1 MARPARVDEHRLA
14 HIRRV
19 LESAK
24 IASLKREE
32 VRAALSQSGVMATD
46 MVQIRGGEANWT
58 FLVDDNLIV
67 RFPRTEEVAQATARE
82 IALLPRLSRH
92 VSFPVPLP
100 TVIATWNNFPFFG
113 YQRIVGSELRRAD
126 LSDKLLTQ
134 FGAQLAQLN
143 SFPLDQVPLRSV
155 ERSIQTAWHDRY
167 VHLWP
172 QIEEFVLPELHS
184 VLSDLVRQRF
194 WEMLDQPPAFPFCFV
209 HNDLGLE
216 HVLIDSTG
224 DSIGGVIGMIDFED
238 AAIGD
243 PAVDL
248 APISAMIT
256 TEQLRYLV
264 GQRDLGERLPERIQF
279 YRWMGSVHAILYGIQ
294 ESDDAERISGIR
306 GLQQRLEG
314 P

>member
-143 SFPLDQVPLRSV
+143 SFPLDQVPRRSV

-172 QIEEFVLPELHS
+172 QIEEFVFPELDS

-194 WEMLDQPPAFPFCFV
+194 WQMLNQPPAFELCFV

-224 DSIGGVIGMIDFED
+224 DSIGAVIGMIDFED

-294 ESDDAERISGIR
+294 ESADAERISGIR
-306 GLQQRLEG
+306 GLQQRIEG
-314 P
+314 L

>member
-1 MARPARVDEHRLA
+1 VKVA
-14 HIRRV
+14 
-19 LESAK
+19 
-24 IASLKREE
+24 E
-32 VRAALSQSGVMATD
+32 VRTALADTGVTAIG
-46 MVQIRGGEANWT
+46 VVRINGGEANWT
-58 FLVDDNLIV
+58 YLVDDNLIV

-82 IALLPRLSRH
+82 IVLLPRLANH
-92 VSFPVPLP
+92 VSFEVPVPTL
-100 TVIATWNNFPFFG
+100 IGNCNDLPFFG
-113 YQRIVGSELRRAD
+113 YQRIVGRGLRRAD

-134 FGAQLAQLN
+134 FGSQLAQLN
-143 SFPLDQVPLRSV
+143 SFPLDQVPLRSL
-155 ERSIQTAWHDRY
+155 ERSIDTAWHDRY

-194 WEMLDQPPAFPFCFV
+194 WLMLNQPPAFAFCFV

-216 HVLIDSTG
+216 HALIDSAS
-224 DSIGGVIGMIDFED
+224 SIIGMIDFED

-256 TEQLRYLV
+256 TEQLRYLI

-294 ESDDAERISGIR
+294 ESDDAERLAGIR
-306 GLQQRLEG
+306 GLQQRIA
-314 P
+314 